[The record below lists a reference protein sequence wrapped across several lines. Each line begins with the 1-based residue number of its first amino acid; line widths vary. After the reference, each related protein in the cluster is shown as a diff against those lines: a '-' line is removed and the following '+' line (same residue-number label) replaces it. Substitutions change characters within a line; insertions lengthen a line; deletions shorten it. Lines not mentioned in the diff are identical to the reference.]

1 MSLDPTRPP
10 PRGEGCDRRHP
21 TLPAM
26 SATPPP
32 PPPAPPPWSPVP
44 SQHGLTGPGGHVLAP
59 AWKRIAARLL
69 DIVIL
74 GLLFGSFFAAIVLG
88 DNDGAGFGGVGA
100 DASFGELYQIA
111 LFSAAIGFVWD
122 AVCTKSFGGTPM
134 KLAFGMRVVQAGDGA
149 PVEWKHAI
157 IRWAIP
163 GAIGLL
169 PIGLIGSL
177 VNLVIVVVSLV
188 FLFTH
193 ALRQTV
199 WDQAAK
205 TIVIDARPNG

>member
-1 MSLDPTRPP
+1 MVS
-10 PRGEGCDRRHP
+10 
-21 TLPAM
+21 
-26 SATPPP
+26 
-32 PPPAPPPWSPVP
+32 
-44 SQHGLTGPGGHVLAP
+44 P

-69 DIVIL
+69 DIAIL
-74 GLLFGSFFAAIVLG
+74 GLLFSSIFAAIVLG
-88 DNDGAGFGGVGA
+88 DNEGAGFGGVGA
-100 DASFGELYQIA
+100 DASFAELYQIA
-111 LFSAAIGFVWD
+111 LFSAAVGFLWD

-134 KLAFGMRVVQAGDGA
+134 KLAFGMRVVQARDGT

-169 PIGLIGSL
+169 PLGLIGSV
-177 VNLVIVVVSLV
+177 VNLIILVISLV

-193 ALRQTV
+193 GLRQTV

-205 TIVIDARPNG
+205 TVVVEHRPVV